1 MTIRSVCRALTVAT
15 LTCGVT
21 AMGPIARAQDH
32 DADDHVSNT
41 TPKSSHHKDKD
52 DYIDASS
59 PKYMKHQHHDADD
72 HQARSESDHVT
83 LVGCFLRT
91 TNKDHDA
98 DNVRY
103 ILANV
108 TRGPATT
115 VADQNCTNNGTGQL
129 LKLKHVDD
137 VGLNKLA
144 SGRWVELYG
153 ELGRPRD
160 ADDERGFEV
169 DSFREVPLTPPRA
182 ALVIPVP
189 APPAPAVETPAPQE
203 QAVTESPKP
212 EATTGETPV
221 VKKLPKTA
229 SELPLIALLGLFVL
243 SGGLLLGVLDRRRV
257 FGRR

>member
-41 TPKSSHHKDKD
+41 TPKSSHHQDKD

-72 HQARSESDHVT
+72 EQARSEGDHVT

-91 TNKDHDA
+91 TDKDGDH
-98 DNVRY
+98 VRY

-108 TRGPATT
+108 TRGQATT
-115 VADQNCTNNGTGQL
+115 VADQNCANEGKGQL

-182 ALVIPVP
+182 ALIIP
-189 APPAPAVETPAPQE
+189 APPAPVVETPAPQE

-221 VKKLPKTA
+221 MKKLPKTA
-229 SELPLIALLGLFVL
+229 SELPLIGLLGLFAV
-243 SGGLLLGVLDRRRV
+243 SGALLLGVLDRRRV
-257 FGRR
+257 FGRQ